1 VTTSLQ
7 NVVRSPV
14 PPSAWQGFPF
24 IVYHWTTITNATK
37 ILRTGLRRGSWV
49 TPDPRHY
56 KGEVL
61 LGVCMDMAHDWASKD
76 CESDWQA
83 ILPKR
88 VPSSRIFV
96 IKEPADAI

>member
-1 VTTSLQ
+1 MTPTLE

-14 PPSAWQGFPF
+14 PPAAWSGFPF
-24 IVYHWTTITNATK
+24 IVYHWTTRINAAN
-37 ILRTGLRRGSWV
+37 ILLTGLRRKSWV
-49 TPDPRHY
+49 TNDPRHY

-61 LGVCMDMAHDWASKD
+61 LGVCMDKAHDWASKD
-76 CESDWQA
+76 SESDWQA

-96 IKEPADAI
+96 IKELADAI